1 MKIFRKSSLTAF
13 LLSCALSVSASPAY
27 PGLQKITLAD
37 GAEVTCRLV
46 GDEYGHWYVTTDGR
60 ALDLD
65 ETGQWN
71 WLSDADIELRQQQR
85 GQSKAEA
92 FGKRA
97 MPRHLLSDNNDSGR
111 ITNFPTIG
119 EVRGLVI
126 LVDFEDIKFQEG
138 HDSLRYTRQLNEVG
152 FADDGATGSARDYFI
167 SQSYGA
173 FTPRFD
179 VVGPVKLPHNEGYYG
194 ANQGGQDINPEQMV
208 IDACLLAH
216 DSLNVDFSIYDF
228 DEDDIV
234 DFVFIIYA
242 GYGENY
248 GAPASTIWPHMSQL
262 LPSGNRLTL
271 DGKTFDLYA
280 CSCELIGNSGKEID
294 GIGALCHEFG
304 HVLGLPDM
312 YNTVN
317 SHSIQLGAWDIMD
330 SGGYNNNSRTPPSY
344 TGFERYCLGWI
355 ELTDLTEPAD
365 SIIVPEINES
375 RVCYR
380 IPTKTGKPGEYF
392 TLENHQMLGWD
403 AYHPACGLMI
413 IHIDYD
419 ENFWRANNVNSG
431 TYPHYDLKE
440 ADGSQGAP
448 TKTDLYPIDGN
459 DMFTDYSSPNSL
471 AWDRTPTERGVDRIT
486 KHDDGNISFRF
497 MRDRLTRPVVHEV
510 AEISDTSFVA
520 IWEAVEGAI
529 GYRIDL
535 LEVLPDSLNPIILDE
550 DFSGFEEGNYP
561 LADNADVA
569 SSLDSYT
576 QIPGWT
582 GTHCYQAGGYLRIGA
597 YGVSGSLI
605 SPNLST
611 AQPHDLTLLYTASSY
626 PGKTVSYTLTLMD
639 GETGEAVR
647 DTTLKADRHLA
658 THILH
663 LANVPDKVSFGFV
676 TNNERLYLDEVRL
689 VSGTLDSLGIR
700 TAGAASWSVDSIAP
714 QLDDE
719 GGQAERQRCIV
730 GGLVPDRSYRF
741 QVVALAEEA
750 MHSSLPSDVVCITTL
765 APSENGIDP
774 VRTEPGTFTRHI
786 VHDLYGR
793 RASLRR
799 GGGLYI
805 VDGRTRYLLSPST
818 HD

>member
-1 MKIFRKSSLTAF
+1 MKIFHKTSLTAF
-13 LLSCALSVSASPAY
+13 LLSCSLSVSAIPAY

-46 GDEYGHWYVTTDGR
+46 GDEYGHWFITTDGR

-65 ETGQWN
+65 AKGQWQ
-71 WLSDADIELRQQQR
+71 WLSDADIEVRQQQR
-85 GQSKAEA
+85 SQSRAEA

-97 MPRHLLSDNNDSGR
+97 IPPHLLSNNDDSGR

-138 HDSLRYTRQLNEVG
+138 HDSLRYTRQLNEVD
-152 FADDGATGSARDYFI
+152 FSDDGATGSARDYFI
-167 SQSYGA
+167 GQSYGD

-179 VVGPVKLPHNEGYYG
+179 VVGPVKLPHNESYYG
-194 ANQGGQDINPEQMV
+194 ANQMNQDINPEQMV

-228 DEDDIV
+228 DQDDIV

-248 GAPASTIWPHMSQL
+248 GAPSSTIWPHMSQL
-262 LPSGNRLTL
+262 LPRGKQLTL

-280 CSCELIGNSGKEID
+280 CSCELIGNTGNKID

-355 ELTDLTEPAD
+355 ELTDLTEAAD

-375 RVCYR
+375 RMCYR

-392 TLENHQMLGWD
+392 TLENHQMQGWD

-419 ENFWRANNVNSG
+419 ENLWRANNVNSG
-431 TYPHYDLKE
+431 TYPHYDLME

-448 TKTDLYPIDGN
+448 TRTDLYPIEGN
-459 DMFTDYSSPNSL
+459 NMFTDYSTPNSL
-471 AWDRTPTERGVDRIT
+471 AWDKTPTERGVDHIVQ
-486 KHDDGNISFRF
+486 HDDGNISIRF
-497 MRDRLTRPVVHEV
+497 MLDRLTRPVVYDV
-510 AEISDTSFVA
+510 TEITDSSFVA
-520 IWEAVEGAI
+520 VWESVEGAI

-535 LEVLPDSLNPIILDE
+535 QEVLPDSLNPIILDE

-561 LADNADVA
+561 IANNTDIS

-576 QIPGWT
+576 QNPGWS
-582 GTHCYQAGGYLRIGA
+582 GSHCYQAGGYLRIGA
-597 YGVSGSLI
+597 YGQSGTLVSPDLTTS
-605 SPNLST
+605 
-611 AQPHDLTLLYTASSY
+611 QPHNLTMLYTASSY
-626 PGKTVSYTLTLMD
+626 PGKTVSYTLTLKNA
-639 GETGEAVR
+639 ETGEVIC
-647 DTTLKADRHLA
+647 DTTLKADRNIA
-658 THILH
+658 TDILYFE
-663 LANVPDKVSFGFV
+663 NVPEMVSFSFE
-676 TNNERLYLDEVRL
+676 TFKERLYLDEVRL
-689 VSGTLDSLGIR
+689 ASGIFDSLEVR
-700 TAGAASWSVDSIAP
+700 TMGPASWSVDSIAP
-714 QLDDE
+714 LLDDDDLQVE
-719 GGQAERQRCIV
+719 SQRCLITH
-730 GGLVPDRSYRF
+730 LAPKRSYHF
-741 QVVALAEEA
+741 QVIALDEEP
-750 MHSSLPSDVVCITTL
+750 MRSSLPSEDVCITTL
-765 APSENGIDP
+765 SQSENGIEP
-774 VRTEPGTFTRHI
+774 VHTLPRNFAPLSF
-786 VHDLYGR
+786 HDLYGR
-793 RASLRR
+793 RINSTNGR
-799 GGGLYI
+799 GLYI
-805 VDGRTRYLLSPST
+805 SNGRTYYLLSPST
-818 HD
+818 HH